1 MRQHEN
7 AVALDLELCREFTV
21 LDNVLERVDMFK
33 YSMHYGKTQTGSKG
47 LVED

>member
-21 LDNVLERVDMFK
+21 VENVLERLEVFK
-33 YSMHYGKTQTGSKG
+33 YSMHWGKTQTGSKG
-47 LVED
+47 LVKD